1 MPQQRARDG
10 STTHIS
16 PVLRAVVLAVALGAI
31 AVPLAAQVSTFD
43 LSGVIKDEQGGVLPG
58 VTVTMRNEATGLART
73 VVSDS
78 NGVYY
83 LANLPPQGTWE
94 LTTILAG
101 FASHKQTKLE
111 FYADTKPVLNIKLG
125 VAAVQESVTV
135 MTEAPLVDTAQ
146 ATIGMTINKE
156 LIADLPLNGRD
167 YLDLALLGSGVSD
180 VGADNVA
187 GSKSQTINGAY
198 SRYTQ
203 YTMDGF
209 SNTRDQHG
217 VAKANVPMEAMSE
230 FKVQT
235 NQFSAEYGDTVGGIV
250 TVVTK
255 SGTNAVSGSAAFFG
269 RPGSWDSPDPLTGV
283 KAPFSRQDYSG
294 AIGGPIL
301 KDRTHYFGA
310 ADYRNQEQQGVVT
323 APIGGG
329 RFQGAFPLP
338 EKRGRAFGK
347 VDHSLD
353 AANLLALSFLVDRD
367 TSHAGVGGL
376 NLVDNESTSIDN
388 NTNVTAT
395 WTRVITDSRLNEF
408 RIGYANESVQTSTGK
423 PQFTPTGVALI
434 YQGQGNLGSTNR
446 LQTSPDKSFQIADTF
461 TWRLSAHAL
470 KIGSIARS
478 ATPGGVLLTTIDGAY
493 TFAPGTPYPYDPSNK
508 ATFPIQYAQGFFGN
522 GSTEVSLNKWHV
534 AAFVQDDW
542 KIKSNLTL
550 NLGARYQYESL
561 VAQHANLRP
570 RVGFA
575 WDVTNDGKTVL
586 RGGAGI
592 FTGTV
597 FSTVNAFEGF
607 NGPNGFANVTFAPG
621 DPLFPAYPNNLPGPQ
636 LPPGVKAPPANDY
649 LDVPAFAPSRRKSP
663 ESQNFTI
670 GIDRQIGSSTSVG
683 LDFTFNRGINLL
695 EPTNVNSPTY
705 FDYSTGLKRTPQ
717 AGDASRPFGAAGIPI
732 PAGAISYLP
741 NGMPYGGYRDLYL
754 IDSVGLSHYTAVGVQ
769 MNKRLSNNLSFQT
782 QYTWSRAMNNGDG
795 FRPNFLPLNPNDRE
809 AEWGRSETDV
819 PHAFS
824 LNGVYRMPYDVQVS
838 GIVRAHSGSPVNP
851 VAGVDL
857 NGDRLLNDRPF
868 ANGVIL
874 GRNTFSTPAFVEA
887 DFGVGKAVRIGTRRI
902 EGRIEAF
909 NITNHLNPAAVNA
922 TYGPNANAPL
932 ATFLQINQSNPGRQ
946 YQLSAI
952 VKF

>member
-1 MPQQRARDG
+1 MVQQRGVFTRRLG
-10 STTHIS
+10 
-16 PVLRAVVLAVALGAI
+16 PVLRTIVMVLGLGAI
-31 AVPLAAQVSTFD
+31 AAPLAAQVSTFD
-43 LSGVIKDEQGGVLPG
+43 LSGVIKDPQGGVLPG
-58 VTVTMRNEATGLART
+58 VTVTMRNESTGLART
-73 VVSDS
+73 VVTDT

-83 LANLPPQGTWE
+83 FANLPPQGTWE
-94 LTTILAG
+94 LSIELVG
-101 FASHKQTKLE
+101 FAPQKKSKLE
-111 FYADTKPVLNIKLG
+111 FYADSKPILNITLA
-125 VAAVQESVTV
+125 VASVQESVTV
-135 MTEAPLVDTAQ
+135 VSEAPLVDTAQ
-146 ATIGMTINKE
+146 ATLGMSINKE
-156 LIADLPLNGRD
+156 LIAELPLNGRD

-255 SGTNAVSGSAAFFG
+255 SGTNTLSGQGAVYV
-269 RPGSWDSPDPLTGV
+269 RPGSWDSPDPLTKT

-294 AIGGPIL
+294 AVGGPIL
-301 KDRTHYFGA
+301 KDRTHYFVA

-323 APIGGG
+323 ATIANGQ
-329 RFQGAFPLP
+329 FKGAFPLP
-338 EKRGRAFGK
+338 ERRGRAFGK
-347 VDHSLD
+347 VDHSLS
-353 AANLLALSFLVDRD
+353 AADLFTFSFLVDRD

-376 NLVDNESTSIDN
+376 NLVDNESTSIDD
-388 NTNVTAT
+388 NTNFTGT
-395 WTRVITDSRLNEF
+395 WTRVISDSRLNEF
-408 RIGYANESVQTSTGK
+408 RIGYANESVQTSTEK

-434 YQGQGNLGSTNR
+434 YQGQANLGSTNR

-461 TWRLSAHAL
+461 SWHLSTHTL
-470 KIGSIARS
+470 KMGSMARS

-493 TFAPGTPYPYDPSNK
+493 TFAAGTPYPYDPSNK
-508 ATFPIQYAQGFFGN
+508 ATFPIQYAQGFFGS

-534 AAFVQDDW
+534 AAYLQDDW
-542 KIKSNLTL
+542 KLKSNFTL
-550 NLGARYQYESL
+550 NLGVRYQYESL
-561 VAQHANLRP
+561 VAQYANIRP

-575 WDVTNDGKTVL
+575 WDVTKDGKTVV

-621 DPLFPAYPNNLPGPQ
+621 DPLFPIYPNNLPGPQ
-636 LPPGVKAPPANDY
+636 LPAGVKPPPANDY
-649 LDVPAFAPSRRKSP
+649 LDVPTYAPSRRKSP
-663 ESQNFTI
+663 ESQNFTV
-670 GIDRQIGSSTSVG
+670 GIDKQVGQSMSVA

-695 EPTNVNSPTY
+695 EPTNVNTPSY
-705 FDYSTGLKRTPQ
+705 FNYSTGLTRSAQ
-717 AGDASRPFGAAGIPI
+717 AGDATRPFGAVGTPI
-732 PAGAISYLP
+732 PAGALSYLP
-741 NGMPYGGYRDLYL
+741 NGMPYGNYRDLYM
-754 IDSVGLSHYTAVGVQ
+754 IDSVGLSHYVGVGLTV
-769 MNKRLSNNLSFQT
+769 NKRLSNNLSFQG
-782 QYTWSRAMNNGDG
+782 QYTWSRAENNGDG

-809 AEWGRSETDV
+809 AEWGLSETNV
-819 PHAFS
+819 PHSFS
-824 LNGVYRMPYDVQVS
+824 LNGVYRLPYDVQIS
-838 GIVRAHSGSPVNP
+838 GIARAHSGSPINP
-851 VAGVDL
+851 VAGSDL
-857 NGDRLLNDRPF
+857 NGDRLLTDRPF

-874 GRNTFSTPAFVEA
+874 GRNSFQAPGFFEV
-887 DFGVGKAVRIGTRRI
+887 DFGVGKVVRIGKQRI

-909 NITNHLNPAAVNA
+909 NVTNRLNAASVNS

-932 ATFLQINQSNPGRQ
+932 PTFLTINSSNPGRQ
-946 YQLSAI
+946 YQLS
-952 VKF
+952 VVFKF